1 MGRVSKKRLAARAR
15 VAATKLAQQTAE
27 HKSLPIQVGSE
38 PKWPKEEDSTPM
50 EPTVDIDGVKQ
61 EPLDHTANPF
71 DASDLLEEVKVE
83 LLEPLEGEPDPIGEL
98 PEDSKPVDDMP
109 EISLADLSDG
119 KCQFCLEQFRD
130 PEGRGIITRNRIG
143 FVLGVRKWGASHGQ
157 LDCCKGCKKMFDL
170 FYEFKRSCL
179 MALARPLFLMSCG
192 VDKAPSSEVVDL
204 RPRKPVKRRKKQPPS
219 DVKSDD
225 DEARNDPEL
234 EESRQESPPAIPP
247 TSSDD
252 DSDIEVVDSVGEAS
266 ETSLNVPTGNQPV
279 PKIKPTRKTHKY
291 CYRCRKFFESEAVF
305 LEHKPSCIKLG
316 KDPPT
321 VQCSK
326 CPQRFTRA
334 DNLTYH
340 MNKHE
345 GIRSVPCRREGCTKK
360 FFNPN
365 MRRNHEMH
373 CGQNV
378 QEICSACGSM
388 FRSKGALRIHMT
400 LHDDPSFVCE
410 VCNKAFHTKQKLKK
424 HSAVHSDERRYQC
437 KVCGKG
443 FKSREAN
450 RVHQRIHTQEK
461 PYVCHICGM
470 AFTYNCLLKT
480 HLERGHEPGEL
491 ALGRN
496 ERHELMS
503 ATRVMEMTSDVYRM
517 L

>member
-27 HKSLPIQVGSE
+27 HKPLPIQVGLE
-38 PKWPKEEDSTPM
+38 PKWPKEEDSTLT
-50 EPTVDIDGVKQ
+50 EPAVDIDGVKQ
-61 EPLDHTANPF
+61 EPLDHTVNPF

-98 PEDSKPVDDMP
+98 SEDSKPVDDLP
-109 EISLADLSDG
+109 EINLADLSDG
-119 KCQFCLEQFRD
+119 TCQFCLEQFRD

-204 RPRKPVKRRKKQPPS
+204 RPKKPVKRRKKQPPS
-219 DVKSDD
+219 DVKSND

-234 EESRQESPPAIPP
+234 EELRQESPPAIPSA
-247 TSSDD
+247 SSDD
-252 DSDIEVVDSVGEAS
+252 DSDVEVVDSVGEAS

-305 LEHKPSCIKLG
+305 LEHKPTCIKLG

-410 VCNKAFHTKQKLKK
+410 VCNKAFHTKQSSKSTRRCIRTNAAT
-424 HSAVHSDERRYQC
+424 SARSAERASNRAKPIGC
-437 KVCGKG
+437 TSGFIPRRSRTFATSVEWLSRTTVC
-443 FKSREAN
+443 SRPIWRGVTN
-450 RVHQRIHTQEK
+450 RVSWRWDGTN
-461 PYVCHICGM
+461 GM
-470 AFTYNCLLKT
+470 N
-480 HLERGHEPGEL
+480 
-491 ALGRN
+491 
-496 ERHELMS
+496 
-503 ATRVMEMTSDVYRM
+503 
-517 L
+517 